1 VKDDKNSHIQLHTDD
16 PEPPPSKAGCL
27 WMTVG
32 AIAFAFALFG
42 GMIYL
47 FTRGPSPAVEANE
60 RSTIEACRQRATSPD
75 VSESERI
82 STGQSCQ
89 EMEKQFVK
97 KYGHAPNQ

>member
-1 VKDDKNSHIQLHTDD
+1 MKEDKSSHIHLNTDE

-47 FTRGPSPAVEANE
+47 FTRGPSPQVEANE
-60 RSTIEACRQRATSPD
+60 RNTIEACHQRADAAAADSSD
-75 VSESERI
+75 RLSI
-82 STGQSCQ
+82 QQSCQ
-89 EMEKQFVK
+89 EMEKQFIK